1 MKGLAYIF
9 FTITLFVSG
18 FVAFPLIEEILNQD
32 SGLQKGYGDS
42 KDVASPSDWIQED
55 QITISKDDILL
66 KVEGAAIAR
75 FANTNSMD
83 PILDENSNGIEI
95 VPQSP
100 SEINIGDIIVYNKN
114 EIDEN
119 VIHRVVAKGSD
130 ESGIYFLVRGD
141 NNEKI
146 DPVKVRF
153 YDIKYVLIG
162 VLY

>member
-1 MKGLAYIF
+1 M
-9 FTITLFVSG
+9 
-18 FVAFPLIEEILNQD
+18 
-32 SGLQKGYGDS
+32 
-42 KDVASPSDWIQED
+42 
-55 QITISKDDILL
+55 
-66 KVEGAAIAR
+66 EGAAIAR